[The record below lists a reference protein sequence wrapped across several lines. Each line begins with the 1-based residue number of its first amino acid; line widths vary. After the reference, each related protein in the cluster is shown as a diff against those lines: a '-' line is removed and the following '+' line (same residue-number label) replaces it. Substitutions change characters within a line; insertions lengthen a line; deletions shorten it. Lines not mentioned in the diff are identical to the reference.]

1 MEEREQGVIKGL
13 VMKDNTIL
21 IIEDDKTNMC
31 LIRSVLAL
39 GKGQILEAE
48 NAEKGIQLA
57 REHHPN
63 LILMDIRLPTMNG
76 LEATR
81 LIKDDSDLKNIP
93 VVALTGYSNEDVNDE
108 AIKAGCEAFISK
120 PIDILDFRKTIA
132 MILSIHCPGYFG

>member
-1 MEEREQGVIKGL
+1 
-13 VMKDNTIL
+13 MKDNTIL

-63 LILMDIRLPTMNG
+63 LILMDIRLPKMNG

-81 LIKDDSDLKNIP
+81 FIKDDSDLKDIP
-93 VVALTGYSNEDVNDE
+93 VVALTGYSNKEDEDE
-108 AIKAGCEAFISK
+108 AINAGCVAFLSK
-120 PIDILDFRKTIA
+120 PIDIRNFRKTIA
-132 MILSIHCPGYFG
+132 MILSVYCPGYFQ